1 MNFYTNVQCVGSKM
15 LVRGVDNRTRFKV
28 KDDYN
33 PTLFIPK
40 NGNSEYKSLFGEP
53 VGPISLGTIK
63 DARDFVT
70 KYSNVDNFHIY
81 GNRNYQYCYIGDKY
95 SEVQYDKDYIVMVNM
110 DIEVDSQNGFPYPE
124 TATEKLLSI
133 AMNIKSPNREHSGMF
148 VFGWGGEFTAPDD
161 VIYIDCRDEED
172 LIFKFIEFWENVDPD
187 IITGWNVQFFDVPYL
202 VNRITNVVGEKEAK
216 RLSPWKRFSVRNAII
231 HGRENQAIN
240 LLGISI
246 LDYME
251 MYKKFTYTNR
261 ESYRLDHIAHIE
273 TGYRK
278 LEYDEYSN
286 LDQLYRN
293 DYQKFIEYN
302 IRDVRLVDEID
313 DKMKLI
319 DMILEL
325 AYSAKVNY
333 NDVFS
338 QVRMWDT
345 MIYHHLKQKNVVL
358 PPPKPGSK
366 DDQYVG
372 AYVKEPISGVHKWVV
387 SFDLDSLYPHLI
399 MQYNIS
405 PETLVD
411 RKDVPR
417 DLYDSLVLGQGRNV
431 SVYDEVIDKA
441 FDTSLL
447 KKYEY
452 TVTPNVEFFDTTKQG
467 FLSEMMETLYDERKQ
482 YKKMMLE
489 SEKKLEGVGRINT
502 VAEGKQHFYTKYTK
516 EIAQYKNMQLARK
529 VQLNSAYGALGN
541 QYFRFYDV
549 RLATAVT
556 KSGQL
561 SIRWIES
568 RVNSYL
574 NDILGTEDFDYII
587 ASDTDSI
594 YVSLE
599 GLVNKVFGEK
609 DVDVNAVVSFLD
621 KASQGKIVPYIGSC
635 YEDLAEYM
643 NAYSQKMN
651 MTREIIADKG
661 IWTTKKRYA
670 LNVYDSEGVRYS
682 QPKLKMMGLETVKS
696 STPAICRTRMTEA
709 IKLMMNGTQEDMYE
723 FVSKFRS
730 EFNSLPLEDI
740 AFPRGV
746 NGVDKYDDGRGM
758 CIKGTPIHVRGS
770 LLYNRLLNTHAL
782 TKKYPIIH
790 NGDKIKFVY
799 LNEPNPVTEFVIS
812 VVGKLPDEF
821 CLDEYI
827 DYDLQFEKAFLDPLT
842 SMLDHMGWKPKEES
856 TLNDF
861 FV

>member
-1 MNFYTNVQCVGSKM
+1 
-15 LVRGVDNRTRFKV
+15 
-28 KDDYN
+28 
-33 PTLFIPK
+33 
-40 NGNSEYKSLFGEP
+40 
-53 VGPISLGTIK
+53 
-63 DARDFVT
+63 
-70 KYSNVDNFHIY
+70 
-81 GNRNYQYCYIGDKY
+81 
-95 SEVQYDKDYIVMVNM
+95 
-110 DIEVDSQNGFPYPE
+110 
-124 TATEKLLSI
+124 
-133 AMNIKSPNREHSGMF
+133 
-148 VFGWGGEFTAPDD
+148 
-161 VIYIDCRDEED
+161 
-172 LIFKFIEFWENVDPD
+172 
-187 IITGWNVQFFDVPYL
+187 
-202 VNRITNVVGEKEAK
+202 
-216 RLSPWKRFSVRNAII
+216 
-231 HGRENQAIN
+231 
-240 LLGISI
+240 
-246 LDYME
+246 
-251 MYKKFTYTNR
+251 
-261 ESYRLDHIAHIE
+261 
-273 TGYRK
+273 
-278 LEYDEYSN
+278 
-286 LDQLYRN
+286 
-293 DYQKFIEYN
+293 
-302 IRDVRLVDEID
+302 
-313 DKMKLI
+313 
-319 DMILEL
+319 
-325 AYSAKVNY
+325 
-333 NDVFS
+333 
-338 QVRMWDT
+338 
-345 MIYHHLKQKNVVL
+345 
-358 PPPKPGSK
+358 
-366 DDQYVG
+366 
-372 AYVKEPISGVHKWVV
+372 
-387 SFDLDSLYPHLI
+387 
-399 MQYNIS
+399 
-405 PETLVD
+405 
-411 RKDVPR
+411 
-417 DLYDSLVLGQGRNV
+417 VLGQGRNV

-812 VVGKLPDEF
+812 VVDKLPDEF